1 MKTVI
6 ILKKYKISKAI
17 ATVCHRTDADKVL
30 GYHKRQRA
38 IELSQKRMTAHLVGI
53 LINGTLLIRFTNHVN
68 WHYRT
73 SALTV
78 MQFPLLYSP
87 GNYIQYFVITNK
99 GKECGKEYVCIHM
112 CVCVCA

>member
-68 WHYRT
+68 WHYTGYLCSEAWEGSSEGLEAGRLAT
-73 SALTV
+73 GPTGSLQRRRISVWA
-78 MQFPLLYSP
+78 SR
-87 GNYIQYFVITNK
+87 
-99 GKECGKEYVCIHM
+99 
-112 CVCVCA
+112 

>member
-68 WHYRT
+68 L
-73 SALTV
+73 ALLDLSFNCNAISLIV
-78 MQFPLLYSP
+78 QPRKLYSIFC
-87 GNYIQYFVITNK
+87 NNQ
-99 GKECGKEYVCIHM
+99 
-112 CVCVCA
+112 

>member
-1 MKTVI
+1 MKTVM

-78 MQFPLLYSP
+78 MQFPFTVQPRKLYSIFC
-87 GNYIQYFVITNK
+87 NNQ
-99 GKECGKEYVCIHM
+99 
-112 CVCVCA
+112 